1 MEKNKLL
8 LFAALLILVVSFS
21 SCGIFSKGCGC
32 PTFGKIK
39 QAPSPQVFTM
49 TLEKIT
55 PLQNLTLY
63 PQISTNLIWI

>member
-39 QAPSPQVFTM
+39 QHAAPVV
-49 TLEKIT
+49 IA
-55 PLQNLTLY
+55 
-63 PQISTNLIWI
+63 STKATAVKAG